1 MEEILSKLLVA
12 DTAVIQQGTQ
22 ELREA
27 FKSPGVIPALCGV
40 VGGSQNP
47 QIRQYAA
54 VLLRKRLS
62 KARNWARLPEN
73 VRGDIKHGIL
83 QALVSEPEK
92 SVKNAI
98 AQFIGTVVRHEF
110 PGQTWPEVL
119 QFIQQMIGSNNP
131 THQELGMYT
140 LSVITEVS
148 ADQFLPH
155 APQLVCALGA
165 TLGRLQSPACPLGYH
180 ALLTMVHLVP
190 LLESD
195 QKLVNLYHQLMPCA
209 MDAVRAFAR
218 ADEDKAVKVME
229 LFDDL
234 VENAVAVVVPH
245 IKPLVEM
252 SLQFAADKDLGD
264 AIRVKAL
271 SFIGWITRTKKKAIV
286 KHKLVQP
293 IVDVLFQLESIPPA
307 NEDMEEYFIDD
318 DDSNTP
324 MTCATQTLDILA
336 LHLPPDKLFPPLL
349 QHIEPSLQGNDVYKQ
364 KASYLTMAVLAEG
377 CAEYIRTKYLKL
389 FLQCVCKGIRDP
401 TGVVRNAALFA
412 LGQFSEHLQPDISQ
426 FASELLP
433 VLFDYLDQLCSQLQ
447 KSGKEPAGADR
458 MFYALEMFC
467 ENLGDEL
474 LPYLPTLMER
484 LFTALSPGNSVHLR
498 ELALSAIGATAS
510 AAKEGMIPYF
520 PRVIEYLK
528 MYLTQEQ
535 TEETMCLQVQ
545 AVDTLGVLARTIGA
559 ETFMPLSKESIQLG
573 LNLINNT
580 DDPDLRKSV
589 YGLFGSIAIVLK
601 EDMAAFL
608 PVIVQFML
616 TSLRSSEGIVAHFR
630 EEDNGAYQVC
640 EDLSDTPD
648 EEDIENESEEEED
661 EDITGYSVE
670 NAYVDEK
677 EEACL
682 ALKELAQHSG
692 SAFLPYLQKCFEE
705 VFKLITYPQDEIRK
719 AVLETLLQFSICF
732 SKIETEEG
740 KAALSKALMLVVPKC
755 AELIRMDEERS
766 VVMTALDVY
775 CDLLAEVK
783 APVLEGE
790 GHTDAIINC
799 IMDVMSYKTEC
810 QDKDDGESDDPDA
823 EQDEVLIECA
833 GNIVPNLGKAMSPDD
848 FAMYF
853 ANLLPLF
860 TAKSKKVCTVAQRS
874 FSVGTLSECLQPLG
888 PRSGQFVN
896 QLLPLFLQA
905 SKDES
910 DEVRN
915 NAIFGIGELVCHGQ
929 EALHP
934 HFPEILQAL
943 SSAAA
948 TETHPGALDNIC
960 GALSRMVISNVNGIP
975 MEQVFPVF
983 VNYLPLRQDFDEN
996 KSVYKCMLHL
1006 YHLGHPML
1014 KKHLTPVLKTA
1025 FMVLHSHQGD
1035 TETLEMVLHFAKL
1048 VRRDFAEE
1056 FNKIVADLPQE
1067 LTPVVQEVLSS

>member
-1 MEEILSKLLVA
+1 MGDV
-12 DTAVIQQGTQ
+12 
-22 ELREA
+22 
-27 FKSPGVIPALCGV
+27 LC
-40 VGGSQNP
+40 Q
-47 QIRQYAA
+47 
-54 VLLRKRLS
+54 
-62 KARNWARLPEN
+62 
-73 VRGDIKHGIL
+73 
-83 QALVSEPEK
+83 
-92 SVKNAI
+92 
-98 AQFIGTVVRHEF
+98 
-110 PGQTWPEVL
+110 
-119 QFIQQMIGSNNP
+119 
-131 THQELGMYT
+131 LGMYT
-140 LSVITEVS
+140 LSVITELS

-155 APQLVCALGA
+155 ASSLVCLLGN
-165 TLGRLQSPACPLGYH
+165 TLNQLQNLACPLSYYT
-180 ALLTMVHLVP
+180 LLTMVHLIP
-190 LLESD
+190 LLEAD
-195 QKLVNLYHQLMPCA
+195 QKCRRFVTQYFCCILLQLVNMYHQLIPCA
-209 MDAVRAFAR
+209 MDAVRAFVQ
-218 ADEDKAVKVME
+218 ADEDKAVEVME

-234 VENAVAVVVPH
+234 VENAITVVVPH

-252 SLQFAADKDLGD
+252 SLQFAANKDLGD

-271 SFIGWITRTKKKAIV
+271 SFIGWITRTKKKVSSVLAIASVKQLLNFCVYLKNVLVNGLVSLGMLHPSRSKPAIAFKCNRPSRRKFCERLEFGGIVRPIDDKSEEQRVVPANVTSGRREKSVTVGIGAIKSATGMLDYCTVYAVV

-377 CAEYIRTKYLKL
+377 CAEYIRSKYLKV
-389 FLQCVCKGIRDP
+389 FLQYVCTGIRDP

-426 FASELLP
+426 YASELLP
-433 VLFDYLDQLCSQLQ
+433 VLFDYLNQLCSQLQ
-447 KSGKEPAGADR
+447 KNGKEPAGADR

-484 LFTALSPGNSVHLR
+484 LFTALNPNNSVHLR

-510 AAKEGMIPYF
+510 AAKEGMVPYF

-528 MYLTQEQ
+528 MYVTQEQ
-535 TEETMCLQVQ
+535 TEDTMCLQVQ

-559 ETFMPLSKESIQLG
+559 DTFMPLAKESIQLG
-573 LNLINNT
+573 LNLMNST

-589 YGLFGSIAIVLK
+589 YGLFGSIATVLK
-601 EDMAAFL
+601 EDMGSFL

-640 EDLSDTPD
+640 EELSDTPE

-692 SAFLPYLQKCFEE
+692 QQPVNRQPTLGSDKISSAPVLVRPTAATCPRSIWGSSFKGPSSDE
-705 VFKLITYPQDEIRK
+705 VNPERIAIIISVSCYWNISYCENIQ
-719 AVLETLLQFSICF
+719 VLELVLWLI
-732 SKIETEEG
+732 
-740 KAALSKALMLVVPKC
+740 ALSKALMLVIPKC

-799 IMDVMSYKTEC
+799 VMDVMSYKTEC

-853 ANLLPLF
+853 TNLLPLF
-860 TAKSKKVCTVAQRS
+860 TAKTKKVCTMAQRS
-874 FSVGTLSECLQPLG
+874 FSVGTLAESLQALG
-888 PRSGQFVN
+888 PRVRQFIP
-896 QLLPLFLQA
+896 QLLPLFLHMM
-905 SKDES
+905 KDES

-915 NAIFGIGELVCHGQ
+915 NAIFGIGELVYCGQ

-934 HFPEILQAL
+934 YPFYHYRYMYLVSHLNPKPHSQTMSVIAGHGNTTHQYRLLRIEVMAHVIHVAVLPLSLPCFSVSDVENNSIQAGSL
-943 SSAAA
+943 MRSGMWSFELVFQEVDCGVTCSVA
-948 TETHPGALDNIC
+948 TEDDIWQ
-960 GALSRMVISNVNGIP
+960 NG
-975 MEQVFPVF
+975 
-983 VNYLPLRQDFDEN
+983 
-996 KSVYKCMLHL
+996 
-1006 YHLGHPML
+1006 
-1014 KKHLTPVLKTA
+1014 
-1025 FMVLHSHQGD
+1025 
-1035 TETLEMVLHFAKL
+1035 
-1048 VRRDFAEE
+1048 
-1056 FNKIVADLPQE
+1056 
-1067 LTPVVQEVLSS
+1067 